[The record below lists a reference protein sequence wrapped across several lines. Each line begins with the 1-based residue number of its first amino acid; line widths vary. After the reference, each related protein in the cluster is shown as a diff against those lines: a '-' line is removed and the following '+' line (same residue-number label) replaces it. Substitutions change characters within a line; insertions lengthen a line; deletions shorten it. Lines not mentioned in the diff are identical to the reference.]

1 MPSKSKTKG
10 NNAERE
16 VAKALSEWWEE
27 DFKRIPNSGA
37 LRWGGAS
44 WVYGDL
50 LPPETF
56 PGIIESKHYAEIDLD
71 GLLRLKVADG
81 NPLGWWAQV
90 VSDVVRCYQDTGL
103 ALQPILV
110 FKANRR
116 PRRIALEECFFKKL
130 YRESPKLRASP
141 YLILNRPEF
150 LGRVVLVDL
159 EEFLSIV
166 DPESFVQAAKLSFP
180 TCLPAE

>member
-10 NNAERE
+10 NTAERE

-71 GLLRLKVADG
+71 GLLRLKAGDG
-81 NPLGWWAQV
+81 NPIGWWLQV
-90 VSDVVRCYQDTGL
+90 ASDVKRCHDDTGL
-103 ALQPILV
+103 ALQPILI

-116 PRRIALEECFFKKL
+116 ARRLVIEECFFKKL
-130 YRESPKLRASP
+130 YRESPQLKAIP
-141 YLILNRPEF
+141 YLILNRPEI
-150 LGRVVLVDL
+150 LGRVVVLDL
-159 EEFLSIV
+159 AEFLGIV
-166 DPESFVQAAKLSFP
+166 DKESFLQAAKLSFP
-180 TCLPAE
+180 SCVPME